1 MNRCSPVEM
10 RKNLE
15 LVQVLKFSGIDFVA
29 VPVLSESQK
38 NELFLLVSKR
48 LTELEETKIEGK

>member
-15 LVQVLKFSGIDFVA
+15 MVQMLKDSGIDFVP
-29 VPVLSESQK
+29 VVVLSESQK
-38 NELFLLVSKR
+38 NELLLLTSRR
-48 LTELEETKIEGK
+48 LGDLEEIVNLR